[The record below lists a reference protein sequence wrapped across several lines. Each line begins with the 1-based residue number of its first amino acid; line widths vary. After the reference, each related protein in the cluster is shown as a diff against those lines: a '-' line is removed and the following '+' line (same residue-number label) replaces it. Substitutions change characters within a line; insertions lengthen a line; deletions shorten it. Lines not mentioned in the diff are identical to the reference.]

1 MTSHSPP
8 TDAPVATVQ
17 VLINDRPHTLPASA
31 TVADAVAAIGIQ
43 PPFAAAVNLQFVP
56 RSQHALRTLN
66 EGDRV
71 ELIAPIT
78 GG

>member
-1 MTSHSPP
+1 MSANITVVINQ
-8 TDAPVATVQ
+8 VAYQ
-17 VLINDRPHTLPASA
+17 LPAPASLQDAISA
-31 TVADAVAAIGIQ
+31 AGVT

-56 RSQHALRTLN
+56 RSQYANHLLSAS
-66 EGDRV
+66 DQV

>member
-1 MTSHSPP
+1 MSDNITG
-8 TDAPVATVQ
+8 
-17 VLINDRPHTLPASA
+17 LINHVAYQLPAPA
-31 TVADAVAAIGIQ
+31 CLQDALRAAGVT

-56 RSQHALRTLN
+56 RSQYANHLLSAN
-66 EGDRV
+66 DQV

>member
-1 MTSHSPP
+1 MNTL
-8 TDAPVATVQ
+8 PVFINQ
-17 VLINDRPHTLPASA
+17 VLHELPANA
-31 TVADAVAAIGIQ
+31 CLQDAIEAAGVK

-56 RSQHALRTLN
+56 RKQYLTYALSAN
-66 EGDRV
+66 DQV

>member
-1 MTSHSPP
+1 MSTNI
-8 TDAPVATVQ
+8 TVVINQVAYQ
-17 VLINDRPHTLPASA
+17 LPAPASLQDAISA
-31 TVADAVAAIGIQ
+31 AGVT

-56 RSQHALRTLN
+56 RSQYANHLLSAN
-66 EGDRV
+66 DQV

>member
-1 MTSHSPP
+1 MSASITVVINQ
-8 TDAPVATVQ
+8 VAYK
-17 VLINDRPHTLPASA
+17 LPANA
-31 TVADAVAAIGIQ
+31 CLQDAIQAAGVT

-56 RSQHALRTLN
+56 RSQYANHLLSAN
-66 EGDRV
+66 DQV

>member
-1 MTSHSPP
+1 MSDSIT
-8 TDAPVATVQ
+8 
-17 VLINDRPHTLPASA
+17 VLINQVAYQLPAPA
-31 TVADAVAAIGIQ
+31 CLQDAIHAAGVT

-56 RSQHALRTLN
+56 RSQYATHLLSAN
-66 EGDRV
+66 DQV

>member
-1 MTSHSPP
+1 MSDNIT
-8 TDAPVATVQ
+8 
-17 VLINDRPHTLPASA
+17 VLINQMAYQLPAPA
-31 TVADAVAAIGIQ
+31 CLQDAITAAGVT

-56 RSQHALRTLN
+56 RSQYATHLLSTN
-66 EGDRV
+66 DQV

>member
-1 MTSHSPP
+1 MPEQTIHVRINHAPHDLPQGSTLSDAITS
-8 TDAPVATVQ
+8 V
-17 VLINDRPHTLPASA
+17 
-31 TVADAVAAIGIQ
+31 GIR

-56 RSQHALRTLN
+56 RPQYPLHVLQN
-66 EGDRV
+66 GDQI